1 VDCIEMRAAAQ
12 TTVNEPALNRER
24 YAAHTGRLA
33 TQAAERQRQL
43 DAKKASAARR
53 LSLP

>member
-1 VDCIEMRAAAQ
+1 MLANQ
-12 TTVNEPALNRER
+12 QSSLNRER

-33 TQAAERQRQL
+33 AQAAERQRQL
-43 DAKKASAARR
+43 DAKKAGAARR